1 VWLRARRSPLGV
13 VALVALVIVLGFG
26 LLYASRAQVPARPQI
41 PYTQAL
47 SEIQDGQV
55 RSVTVEGERAVLVL
69 QDGRTQE
76 ATVPDRGE
84 VLTRI
89 VAERNRSDPARQT
102 ELRYQQPAPESGVVL
117 SILLS
122 LLPLLLIVA
131 LVLLAA
137 YAFARAR
144 APDPYEALARLAD
157 LRDRGAI
164 NDEEFQAEKRRLL
177 R

>member
-1 VWLRARRSPLGV
+1 MWLRARRGSLGV
-13 VALVALVIVLGFG
+13 VALVAFVIVVGFTS
-26 LLYASRAQVPARPQI
+26 LYAYRAQVPATPRI

-47 SEIQDGQV
+47 SEIQNGQV

-69 QDGRTQE
+69 HDGRTQE
-76 ATVPDRGE
+76 TTVPDRDE
-84 VLTRI
+84 MLARAVT
-89 VAERNRSDPARQT
+89 ERDRADPAHQT
-102 ELRYQQPAPESGVVL
+102 ELRYQQPAQTVGVAL

-122 LLPLLLIVA
+122 LLPLLVIVA

-144 APDPYEALARLAD
+144 APERYETLARLAD

-164 NDEEFQAEKRRLL
+164 DEEEFQREKRRILG
-177 R
+177 